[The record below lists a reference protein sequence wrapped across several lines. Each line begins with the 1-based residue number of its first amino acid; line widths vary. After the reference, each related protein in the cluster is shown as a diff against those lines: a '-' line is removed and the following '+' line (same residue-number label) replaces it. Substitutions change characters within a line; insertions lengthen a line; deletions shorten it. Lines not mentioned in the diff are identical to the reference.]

1 MVVAMQRINQ
11 DIQSGDFKPVY
22 LLYGEETYLVNQ
34 YKNKLRKALGSEDD
48 QMNNHRYQGKDTVI
62 GEIIDLAETLPFL
75 AERRVILLEDT
86 GWFKSAGEQM
96 AEYLGNQ
103 NETTVFVFA
112 ESEID
117 KRSKLFK
124 AVSNKGVVVEFAK
137 QDEATLRRWIKS
149 MINKEQKSA
158 SDMTIQLLLSKTGTD
173 MENIYGEVQKL
184 ICYCL
189 DKDVIEEQDVETVC
203 ITRIAN
209 HVFDM
214 VDAIAVKNQRKVME
228 LYYDLMA
235 LKEPPMRIL
244 FLIARQCNILMQV
257 KEMLKNGTPQN
268 SMASALGVPPFA
280 VKKYVSQAGKFSSA
294 QLRKAIERCVAAEE
308 DVKTGKMNDV
318 LSLEML
324 IMTVFDEP
332 KKK

>member
-1 MVVAMQRINQ
+1 MQRINQ
-11 DIQSGDFKPVY
+11 DIQSGNFKPVY
-22 LLYGEETYLVNQ
+22 LLYGEETYLINQ

-48 QMNNHRYQGKDTVI
+48 QMNNHIFQGKDTSA

-86 GWFKSAGEQM
+86 GWFKSGGEQI

-103 NETTVFVFA
+103 NESTVFVFVEA
-112 ESEID
+112 EMD

-124 AVSNKGVVVEFAK
+124 AVSNHGVVVEFAK
-137 QDEATLRRWIKS
+137 QDEATLRRWIKTL
-149 MINKEQKSA
+149 ITKEQKNA
-158 SDMTIQLLLSKTGTD
+158 SDMTIQLLISKTGTD
-173 MENIYGEVQKL
+173 MENIYSEVQKL

-189 DKDVIEEQDVETVC
+189 DKDVIEEADVEAVC

-214 VDAIAVKNQRKVME
+214 VDAIAVKNQKRVMD

-244 FLIARQCNILMQV
+244 FLIARQCNMLMQV
-257 KEMLKNGTPQN
+257 KEMMKNGTPQKN
-268 SMASALGVPPFA
+268 MASTLGVPPFA
-280 VKKYVSQAGKFSSA
+280 VKKYVSQAEKFSSA
-294 QLRKAIERCVAAEE
+294 QLKRAIARCVQTEE

-318 LSLEML
+318 LALEVLM
-324 IMTVFDEP
+324 MTVFEDTG
-332 KKK
+332 KKKK